1 MFSGFMTN
9 AWIIASIVAV
19 VAGVVG
25 FFVVLRGNAFEAHA
39 LPLGSFPGAAA
50 ATLLGIDSVI
60 GLAVFAALGVLGI
73 NRLGRRGKQSVGT
86 ALSLVFLLGLG
97 ALFFSFTG
105 AYAPAIYSFLFGEVL
120 GTSSSQILPL
130 AVLGALAIAAI
141 AILYRPLLL
150 DSLSPELVEASGV
163 RSSRMEILFL
173 LVLALATVMSLP
185 VVGALLVFSL
195 MVGPPAAAR
204 SFTNRPLIAVLLA
217 VSFALLTVWIAL
229 ALSYLSDW
237 PVGFFVGSLGAVSYG
252 LGRGWSSWRSSRK
265 STSRIHEP
273 SPNP

>member
-1 MFSGFMTN
+1 MFSGFMLN

-50 ATLLGIDSVI
+50 ASLLGINSFI
-60 GLAVFAALGVLGI
+60 GLVVFAALGVLGI
-73 NRLGRRGKQSVGT
+73 NRLGRRGKQGVAT

-97 ALFFSFTG
+97 ALFFSFTNE
-105 AYAPAIYSFLFGEVL
+105 YAPAIYSFLFGEVL
-120 GTSSSQILPL
+120 GTSTSQILL
-130 AVLGALAIAAI
+130 VAFLGAVAILTT
-141 AILYRPLLL
+141 AILYRPLML
-150 DSLSPELVEASGV
+150 DSLSPDLVEVSGI
-163 RSSRMEILFL
+163 RSSHMEILFL

-204 SFTNRPLIAVLLA
+204 SFTNRPLVAILLA
-217 VSFALLTVWIAL
+217 VAFALLTVWIAL

-237 PVGFFVGSLGAVSYG
+237 PVGFFVGSLGALFYG
-252 LGRGWSSWRSSRK
+252 LGRGWMSWRPFKR
-265 STSRIHEP
+265 STHLLQRSA
-273 SPNP
+273 SAQ